1 MRRGAGVPPTVL
13 GGVSPPP
20 QLGRQ
25 HYPGLL
31 VETMRQIQSAASET
45 GVIIIGGLPH
55 PATPF
60 AAHSKRGD
68 PMIEERFNAIYGTA
82 PEVVVRAPGRVNLI
96 GEHTDYNDGFVLP
109 AAIDRSIDFA
119 GRKRADRTVRLHSL
133 DFDGSVEF
141 SLDDIQKDGANRWS
155 NYVRGVSKYLE
166 EDGHRLAGADIVFGG
181 NVPREAGLSSSAAV
195 EVGTAAFWK
204 KLLGLELDPVYLV
217 KLSRKAENQFVG
229 VPCGIMDQFISG
241 LGRANHALFLDCRDL
256 QYRHVPLRDDVKIVV
271 CNSGVK
277 RALAQSEY
285 EVRLKQCR
293 EAVERIASTG
303 RAVASLRDVKP
314 ADLEAARAVLSDVLF
329 RRARHVVTE
338 NQRVLEAI
346 KVLESGNLERFGE
359 LMNASHVS
367 LRDDYEV
374 SSKELDV
381 LVEVA
386 WKQPG
391 VLGARMTG
399 AGFGGCTVNLVR
411 QEAAEAFAEAIMR
424 GYKEALGLKAEVYIC
439 KASQGALSV

>member
-1 MRRGAGVPPTVL
+1 
-13 GGVSPPP
+13 
-20 QLGRQ
+20 
-25 HYPGLL
+25 
-31 VETMRQIQSAASET
+31 
-45 GVIIIGGLPH
+45 
-55 PATPF
+55 
-60 AAHSKRGD
+60 
-68 PMIEERFNAIYGTA
+68 MIEQRFRAVYGTT

-119 GRKRADRTVRLHSL
+119 GRQRNDRRVRLHSV
-133 DFDGSVEF
+133 DFNGSVEF
-141 SLDDIQKDGANRWS
+141 SLDDIQKDNKNSWS
-155 NYVRGVSKYLE
+155 NYIRGVSKYLE
-166 EDGHRLAGADIVFGG
+166 EDGHQLTGADIVFGG

-195 EVGTAAFWK
+195 EVGTAAFWNN
-204 KLLGLELDPVYLV
+204 LLGLRLDPIYLIT
-217 KLSRKAENQFVG
+217 LSRKAENQFVG
-229 VPCGIMDQFISG
+229 VPCGIMDQFICA
-241 LGRANHALFLDCRDL
+241 LGRENDALFLDCRGL
-256 QYRHVPLRDDVKIVV
+256 SYRHVPLRGNVKIVV

-293 EAVERIASTG
+293 EAVAQIAATG
-303 RAVASLRDVKP
+303 LPVRSLRDLTP
-314 ADLEAARAVLSDVLF
+314 EDLEGVRSALSEILF

-338 NQRVLEAI
+338 NYRVLEAVT
-346 KVLESGNLERFGE
+346 VLEAGNLERFGE
-359 LMNASHVS
+359 LMNESHVS

-411 QEAAEAFAEAIMR
+411 QEAAEAFAEAVRR
-424 GYKEALGLKAEVYIC
+424 GYHHALGLKAEIYIC
-439 KASQGALSV
+439 KASRGALST